1 MKMPSKEEAT
11 ASSASSS
18 TSVSDDEYV
27 HPDAD
32 HLIIRKDRL
41 WPEPSKIEDEPLPQ
55 PKEWPE
61 GIVISGISGRYPESD
76 NLEEF
81 WDKLIQGVELIS
93 SDDRRWPVGECK
105 FNFFFFFPFLL
116 ILHLHPVHLVILLT
130 YTHIHITLLNL
141 LQTVSLSLEAHF
153 TAEVNSYSSL
163 FWFSSSLFLSPD
175 PESPLICCCCCS
187 CINAVPRC
195 TCTRHR

>member
-11 ASSASSS
+11 AAGATSSPSSS
-18 TSVSDDEYV
+18 SSVSDDEYV

-32 HLIIRKDRL
+32 HLLIRKDRV
-41 WPEPSKIEDEPLPQ
+41 WPQPSKIEDEPLPQ

-93 SDDRRWPVGECK
+93 SDDRRWPVGESK
-105 FNFFFFFPFLL
+105 FNFFL
-116 ILHLHPVHLVILLT
+116 
-130 YTHIHITLLNL
+130 
-141 LQTVSLSLEAHF
+141 SLSLSPRPASPSCSPCNTTNIH
-153 TAEVNSYSSL
+153 SYTYYATKSVTDSL
-163 FWFSSSLFLSPD
+163 SIPGGTFYS
-175 PESPLICCCCCS
+175 
-187 CINAVPRC
+187 
-195 TCTRHR
+195 